1 MHSTNQVVVFVFILT
16 AIVAVVLAGMSTAL
30 KPIIKNNEAIYN
42 KKFILSS
49 ISSEFETSPKD
60 MSDEAVDEIF
70 TNQIEQIVVN
80 TDGEV
85 IESSSVEAAGYK
97 GGKAEHIDMSKE
109 RKKTADGD
117 LLLPMYVYKNSDG
130 KKIYIMSV
138 IGLGLWDEIW
148 GNIALGDDLNTIVG
162 VGFDHK
168 AETPGL
174 GAEIKDN
181 KNFPAQFIGKKILED
196 NGSFRSVYVRKGGA
210 KDPVYEVDGISGAT
224 ITADGVTEM
233 LQRGLKYYQPYLATI
248 KG

>member
-1 MHSTNQVVVFVFILT
+1 MHSTKQVVVFVTILT

-42 KKFILSS
+42 RKFILSS
-49 ISSEFETSPKD
+49 IASEFETSPTS
-60 MSDEAVDEIF
+60 MSDEAVASIFDEKVK
-70 TNQIEQIVVN
+70 QIVVN
-80 TDGEV
+80 SEGKLMDV
-85 IESSSVEAAGYK
+85 AAVEAAGYK
-97 GGKAEHIDMSKE
+97 GGMAEHIDMSKE
-109 RKKTADGD
+109 RKKAESD
-117 LLLPMYVYKNSDG
+117 LLLPMYVYENADG

-148 GNIALGDDLNTIVG
+148 GNVAVGEDLNTIVG
-162 VGFDHK
+162 VGFDHA

-181 KNFPAQFIGKKILED
+181 KNFPKQFVGKKLLEAD
-196 NGSFRSVYVRKGGA
+196 GMFRSVYVRKGGA